1 MGGGA
6 CRQGGCSFPPKKI
19 TLLPLQ
25 NVAVGKIVY
34 KLLRLYLTIPVASA
48 TSEGKLCA
56 LKRLKPG
63 ADEQRT
69 RYFGK
74 YE

>member
-1 MGGGA
+1 MQAGGL
-6 CRQGGCSFPPKKI
+6 QFPSKENHP
-19 TLLPLQ
+19 LPLQ
-25 NVAVGKIVY
+25 NVAVGNIVY

-74 YE
+74 YK